1 MDALTGG
8 HGEHRGSGWELDKAV
23 LGALFSESPIG
34 LHVLDTQLRLVRF
47 NTAARFVKAFALDE
61 AVGRHPRE
69 WAGDFYTGS
78 YEATVLEVLE
88 TGVPS
93 LDVEVRGHLTPGS
106 PEIVLSVSCFRLED
120 ATGGVLGVAT
130 AVLDI
135 TERKR
140 AAARLAFLERSS
152 GRIGTTLDIFRT
164 AQEFADEMVP
174 ALADTVVVEV
184 LDSVLRGEAS
194 APGTFMEFG
203 ALRCAG
209 RRSAAPDAERH
220 LPSIGEAIGLSSGT
234 PLDQCLSDLRP
245 RIFEHL
251 DPGAQWLQ
259 RERVRGRRLTEAGA
273 HSLLVLPLAARGSVV
288 GVAHCYRH
296 PTPQPFDEGE
306 LALAAELADRVALC
320 LDNAR
325 LYARERSAARVLQ
338 LSLRPARVVG
348 HTAVETAYSYHP
360 LGAGGDWFDV
370 IPLSGARVALVTGDT
385 AGRGLRAAATMGEVR
400 AAISA
405 LADLDLTPDEVLE
418 RLHALV
424 TRLGGERPRPP
435 DIVTEDENQDT
446 TCLYI
451 VYSPITRR
459 CAVASAGHP
468 PPVVALPDGT
478 VEYAMVSAGSPLGR
492 GLAKYGTAEFELPEG
507 SLLLLSN
514 TAMLRAVSDDPQHQ
528 LARIGDALLPADR
541 PLQKICDDVVYQLT
555 PEQVENDAVLLLART
570 RALGPDQVASWTLP
584 NDPAAVAE
592 ARAKAERALTDWG
605 LEPLA
610 FTVTLVVS
618 ELVTNAVRYSDG
630 PIDVRL
636 ILDSPVVVCEVTDDS
651 SSVPHLRHAEEV
663 DEGGR
668 GLYLTWQVSRRWGT
682 RPESRGKTI
691 WAEVALSEE
700 E

>member
-1 MDALTGG
+1 MVALLGG
-8 HGEHRGSGWELDKAV
+8 YGRSGSELDEAV
-23 LGALFSESPIG
+23 LGALFSESPVG
-34 LHVLDTQLRLVRF
+34 LHVLDTELRLVRF
-47 NTAARFVKAFALDE
+47 NTAARYVRAFALEE
-61 AVGRHPRE
+61 ALGRHPRE
-69 WAGDFYTGS
+69 WAGDFYTGA
-78 YEATVLEVLE
+78 YEQTVLEVLE

-93 LDVEVRGHLTPGS
+93 LDVEVRGHLDPGS
-106 PEIVLSVSCFRLED
+106 SEIVLSVSCFRLED
-120 ATGGVLGVAT
+120 AAGGVLGVAT

-164 AQEFADEMVP
+164 AQEFADEIVP

-194 APGTFMEFG
+194 APGTIMEYG
-203 ALRCAG
+203 AMRCTG
-209 RRSAAPDAERH
+209 RRSVALDAERH
-220 LPSIGEAIGLSSGT
+220 LPSIGEAIGLTSGT
-234 PLDQCLSDLRP
+234 PLAQCLSDLEP
-245 RIFEHL
+245 RVFEHL
-251 DPGAQWLQ
+251 DLDAPWLK
-259 RERVRGRRLTEAGA
+259 REPVRGRRLAEAGA

-296 PTPQPFDEGE
+296 HTPQPFDDGE

-338 LSLRPARVVG
+338 LSLRPAGVVG
-348 HTAVETAYSYHP
+348 HAAVETAYSYHP

-370 IPLSGARVALVTGDT
+370 IPLSGARVALAAGDT
-385 AGRGLRAAATMGEVR
+385 AGQGLRAAATMGEVR

-405 LADLDLTPDEVLE
+405 LAVLDLTPDEVLE

-435 DIVTEDENQDT
+435 DTPADDENQDT

-459 CAVASAGHP
+459 CSIASAGHP

-478 VEYAMVSAGSPLGR
+478 VEYAMVPAGPPLGR

-507 SLLLLSN
+507 SLLLMSN
-514 TAMLRAVSDDPQHQ
+514 TAMLRAVSDDPRSQ
-528 LARIGDALLPADR
+528 LARIGGALLPAAR
-541 PLQKICDDVVYQLT
+541 PLQEICDEVVYQLT
-555 PEQVENDAVLLLART
+555 PEQVESDAVLLLART
-570 RALGPDQVASWTLP
+570 RALGPDRVASWTLP

-592 ARAKAERALTDWG
+592 ARARAERVVTAWG
-605 LEPLA
+605 LEEQA
-610 FTVTLVVS
+610 FTTTLVVS

-636 ILDSPVVVCEVTDDS
+636 ILDGPVIVCEVTDDS
-651 SSVPHLRHAEEV
+651 STAPHLRHAEEV

-668 GLYLTWQVSRRWGT
+668 GLYLTWQVSRSWGT
-682 RPESRGKTI
+682 RPEARGKTI
-691 WAEVALSEE
+691 WAEIALSDDG
-700 E
+700 